1 MSNIKAQFDKA
12 VQIVKELPA
21 EGPLKPTQDDQLLV
35 SGGTVWRLVWGGV
48 ARRRLTR
55 SDGRSRRRAD

>member
-35 SGGTVWRLVWGGV
+35 SWRGV
-48 ARRRLTR
+48 GWCGLSPATPL
-55 SDGRSRRRAD
+55 